1 MFTKQKSR
9 DSLGGLGQTIKSL
22 INSDKSDS
30 DFDEVSLVNLITV
43 ESETEKMGELKK
55 SFMTVLFAKH
65 WQKAKKPKPKKE
77 IKYQPTYRLE
87 PILNVT
93 DVTEAIEAKTKKT
106 LENILDK
113 NGTYNTE
120 FTPRFLKIVCEMLKN
135 DCKSFKLDRYK
146 LICTATILQRVDGQ
160 SMQFVSKMASN
171 PKTDKLV
178 CFSSKSKSFYI
189 ICVIY
194 FIYKD

>member
-1 MFTKQKSR
+1 MTNNNLKHNKMNNYN
-9 DSLGGLGQTIKSL
+9 LKHYKKINNNLTI
-22 INSDKSDS
+22 
-30 DFDEVSLVNLITV
+30 
-43 ESETEKMGELKK
+43 ELSKLFMNQ
-55 SFMTVLFAKH
+55 SF
-65 WQKAKKPKPKKE
+65 E
-77 IKYQPTYRLE
+77 
-87 PILNVT
+87 ILNVT

-146 LICTATILQRVDGQ
+146 LICTATIYQKVDGE

-189 ICVIY
+189 ICIIY